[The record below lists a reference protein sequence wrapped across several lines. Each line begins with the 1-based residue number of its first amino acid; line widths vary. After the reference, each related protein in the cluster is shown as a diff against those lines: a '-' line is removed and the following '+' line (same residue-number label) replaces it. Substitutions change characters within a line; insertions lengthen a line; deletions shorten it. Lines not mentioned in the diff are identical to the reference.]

1 MQKGYDPFRQVIP
14 ITSHLIGTHAMPSYD
29 DIESSLTVRRARAL
43 PADHLTHAA
52 VALILRA
59 PRTGLELL
67 FIKRATLKGDP
78 WSGDLGFPGGKME
91 AGDGTLQRAAERETR
106 EEIGLELTEARL
118 LGRLADITGA
128 HLPVRVSCFVYGL
141 VGPAPLNPGDEISA
155 VFWVPFAALCDPE
168 RHIEASVSLAGTA
181 LLRPAIR
188 ILEPGQT
195 VLWGI
200 TYRLVSQFLEVLGSP
215 LSAPERPT
223 TTGQIIA

>member
-1 MQKGYDPFRQVIP
+1 
-14 ITSHLIGTHAMPSYD
+14 MPSYD
-29 DIESSLTVRRARAL
+29 DIESCLSVRRARAL
-43 PADHLTHAA
+43 PADHRTHAA

-59 PRTGLELL
+59 PRSGLELL
-67 FIKRATLKGDP
+67 FIKRATLAGDP

-91 AGDGTLQRAAERETR
+91 AGDGTLQLAAERETR

-141 VGPAPLNPGDEISA
+141 VGPAPLYPGDEISA

-168 RHIEASVSLAGTA
+168 RHIEASVSIAGTT

-200 TYRLVSQFLEVLGSP
+200 TYRLVSQFLEILGSP
-215 LSAPERPT
+215 LSAPGRPPT
-223 TTGQIIA
+223 AGQIIL